1 MDNNSLSSII
11 DNPFPNIISI
21 FFHLQVPTELCCSC
35 QCQPIAPF
43 SFFSTQKLLS
53 QPKLLIHFFSWCNII
68 FLTLQRSEYASAFS
82 FLSLL
87 SKIIVI
93 LPLGLFLFLSSATM
107 CVLICKRVF
116 KIFCSHFCI
125 AIFIPL
131 KIVGHK
137 FDVNC
142 SFIGFFFFFFCVFVY
157 NKLYNFCMFINI

>member
-21 FFHLQVPTELCCSC
+21 FFHLQVPTERCCSC
-35 QCQPIAPF
+35 QCQPIASF

-68 FLTLQRSEYASAFS
+68 FLTLLRSEYASVFS

-87 SKIIVI
+87 
-93 LPLGLFLFLSSATM
+93 PLVLFLFLSSTIM
-107 CVLICKRVF
+107 CVLICIRVF
-116 KIFCSHFCI
+116 KIFFCSHFCI

-131 KIVGHK
+131 TILLL
-137 FDVNC
+137 D
-142 SFIGFFFFFFCVFVY
+142 FFFFFFF
-157 NKLYNFCMFINI
+157 FIFL